1 MIGVVTNPRARKNV
15 ANPARI
21 ERLRLILGD
30 KGILREA
37 RGLEGIG
44 DIAREF
50 RRLGIEILVIDGG
63 DGTLHHTL
71 SAFIPIYRGTALP
84 PIVLSRGGTMNTVAS
99 SLGLKGLSEAVLER
113 VVNAITGR
121 GSFEVVRANA
131 LKVNDGYGFIFGL
144 GFPVSL
150 LNAYYRGKGRGR
162 GKTVTV
168 LLKILLS
175 AVEKPG
181 PENVFFRPFEA
192 DVWLDGKKL
201 PFRRYTTIL
210 GSTVRGVGLGFK
222 PTRRAGEEG
231 LFQMLCLDMGPPK
244 MVLNALKVLLGM
256 ELRDEGLLDR
266 AATRSVITLREP
278 AEMQIDGEMF
288 ENQREI
294 RLQVGPSLRFIR
306 TKP

>member
-1 MIGVVTNPRARKNV
+1 MIGVVTNPRARKNF

-37 RGLEGIG
+37 RGLEEIA

-50 RRLGIEILVIDGG
+50 RRLGIDILVIDGG

-71 SAFIPIYRGTALP
+71 SAFIPIYSGTALP
-84 PIVLSRGGTMNTVAS
+84 PIVLSRGGTMNTIAN
-99 SLGLKGLSEAVLER
+99 SLGIKGLSEAVLGR

-175 AVEKPG
+175 TLEKPG
-181 PENVFFRPFEA
+181 PGNVFFRPFEA
-192 DVWLDGKKL
+192 DVWLDGQKL

-210 GSTVRGVGLGFK
+210 GSTVKGVGLGFK
-222 PTRRAGEEG
+222 PARRVGEEG
-231 LFQMLCLDMGPPK
+231 LFQLICLDMGPRK
-244 MVLNALKVLLGM
+244 MVLNALKVVLGL
-256 ELRDEGLLDR
+256 ELRDEGLLDH

-288 ENQREI
+288 ENQKEI
-294 RLQVGPSLRFIR
+294 RLQVGPALRFIR
-306 TKP
+306 TGP

>member
-15 ANPARI
+15 AHPARI

-30 KGILREA
+30 KGVLREA
-37 RGLEGIG
+37 RGLEEIA

-50 RRLGIEILVIDGG
+50 RRLGIDILVIDGG

-71 SAFIPIYRGTALP
+71 SAFIPIYSGTALP
-84 PIVLSRGGTMNTVAS
+84 PIVLSRGGTMNTVAH
-99 SLGLKGLSEAVLER
+99 SLGIKGLSEAALGR
-113 VVNAITGR
+113 VMNAITGR

-131 LKVNDGYGFIFGL
+131 LKVNEGYGFIFGL
-144 GFPVSL
+144 GFPVRL

-175 AVEKPG
+175 ILEKPG

-192 DVWLDGKKL
+192 DVWLDGQKL
-201 PFRRYTTIL
+201 PFWRYTTIL
-210 GSTVRGVGLGFK
+210 GSTVKGVGLGFK
-222 PTRRAGEEG
+222 PARRAGEEG
-231 LFQMLCLDMGPPK
+231 LFQMICLDMGPKK
-244 MVLNALKVLLGM
+244 MVLNALKVLLGL
-256 ELRDEGLLDR
+256 ELRDEGLLDGM
-266 AATRSVITLREP
+266 ATRSVITLREP

-288 ENQREI
+288 GNQKEI
-294 RLQVGPSLRFIR
+294 RLQVGPALRFIR
-306 TKP
+306 TRQ